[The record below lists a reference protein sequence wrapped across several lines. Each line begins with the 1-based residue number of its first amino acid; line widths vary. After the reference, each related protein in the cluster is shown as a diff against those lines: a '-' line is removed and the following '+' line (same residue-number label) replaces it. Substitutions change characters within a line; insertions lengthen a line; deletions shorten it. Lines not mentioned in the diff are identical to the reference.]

1 MAKRSKTKKIFLT
14 IFFFLL
20 LAAAVVAYL
29 FYTADEPPVA
39 VIDQARQELSNA
51 EQAEAKRYAPVELA
65 QAMAL
70 YDSAR
75 NEWQLQNKKYFFL
88 RKFDKVRTLA
98 MAAIDSARTALT
110 SSLEQKNGLHQG
122 LAKKMKTIESRLRTF
137 EKKFSH
143 LPLKKSIRDNYTN
156 AHLRYVE
163 AEQAYLRAA
172 YQEAGINLDEALR
185 LITLANKSSTA
196 YLENYFAAFDQWQS
210 WANETIAWSKKNKA
224 WVFIAD
230 KYAHECYLYKN
241 GSLKHTF
248 KIEMG
253 SNWIG
258 PKLYKGDLATP
269 EGKYQVSKKKS
280 GVLTKYYKALLI
292 NYPNEQDKARYNDN
306 LRNGLIPHRG
316 IGNLIEIHGGG
327 GKGVNW
333 TDGCIALTNEEMD
346 LIYSVLPNGTPVT
359 IVGSLRKLN
368 ELNN

>member
-1 MAKRSKTKKIFLT
+1 MAKRSKTKKILLSFLF
-14 IFFFLL
+14 ILI
-20 LAAAVVAYL
+20 LAASVVAYL
-29 FYTADEPPVA
+29 FYTAEEPPVA
-39 VIDQARQELSNA
+39 EIDQARQELANA
-51 EQAEAKRYAPVELA
+51 EQAEAKRYAPVQLA
-65 QAMAL
+65 QAAAL

-75 NEWQLQNKKYFFL
+75 MEWQLQNKKYFFL
-88 RKFDKVRTLA
+88 RKFDKVRSLA

-110 SSLEQKNGLHQG
+110 SSLEHKNGLHQG

-137 EKKFSH
+137 EKKYTH
-143 LPLKKSIRDNYTN
+143 LPLKKSIRDNYTS

-163 AEQAYLRAA
+163 AEQAYLRTA

-185 LITLANKSSTA
+185 LINLANKASAA
-196 YLENYFAAFDQWQS
+196 YLENYFSSMDKWQS
-210 WANETIAWSKKNKA
+210 WAKETIDWSKKHKA

-230 KYAHECYLYKN
+230 KYAHKCYLYKN
-241 GSLKHTF
+241 GTLKHTF
-248 KIEMG
+248 SIEMG

-258 PKLYKGDLATP
+258 PKQYKGDLATP
-269 EGKYQVSKKKS
+269 EGKYLVSKKKS

-292 NYPNEQDKARYNDN
+292 NYPNEQDKIRYNNN
-306 LRNGLIPHRG
+306 LRNGLIPQRG

-346 LIYSVLPNGTPVT
+346 IIYPLLPNGTPVT
-359 IVGSLRKLN
+359 IVGSLRNLT